1 MNRHRLTLA
10 AAAVVV
16 SLGLVS
22 WDGARASVADTLP
35 ERLTGE
41 QYWQLIT
48 SLSEPNG
55 AFRSDNLVSNEIYFQ
70 TVLPDLVSRV
80 APGMVYLGVGPEQN
94 FTYIAALRPK
104 MAFIT
109 DIRRGNLHTHLMYKA
124 LFELSSDRA
133 DFISRLFTK
142 PRPDGLT
149 TESTAAEIMNA
160 FWDEA
165 VLTGGPDAFE
175 KNAKAML
182 DRLTVTHGLPLSDAD
197 RQSIIQDVYYNFYW
211 FGPSITYNSS
221 TNNRGNFVSFHDLMV
236 ATDDAGRERSFLA
249 SEDAFRFLQSLH
261 RRNLLVP
268 VVGDFAGPKA
278 LRAVGQ
284 WVRDRG
290 ATIGAFYLSNVEQYL
305 NQDGIWRYFCANAAS
320 LPLDAQSTFIRSSSQ
335 GRGGFGRGR
344 GLVNSLA
351 PMLDET
357 RGCAAPAR

>member
-16 SLGLVS
+16 SLGLMS

-41 QYWQLIT
+41 QYWQLIA

-70 TVLPDLVSRV
+70 SVLPDLVSRV
-80 APGMVYLGVGPEQN
+80 APGTVYLGVGPEQN

-149 TESTAAEIMNA
+149 AESTAAEIMNA
-160 FWDEA
+160 YWDEA

-197 RQSIIQDVYYNFYW
+197 RQLLLVRPDHHLQ
-211 FGPSITYNSS
+211 
-221 TNNRGNFVSFHDLMV
+221 FVDEQPGQLRQFPRPD
-236 ATDDAGRERSFLA
+236 GR
-249 SEDAFRFLQSLH
+249 H
-261 RRNLLVP
+261 RRRRPGAELSGQRGRLPVSAVP
-268 VVGDFAGPKA
+268 APA
-278 LRAVGQ
+278 QPARA
-284 WVRDRG
+284 
-290 ATIGAFYLSNVEQYL
+290 
-305 NQDGIWRYFCANAAS
+305 
-320 LPLDAQSTFIRSSSQ
+320 
-335 GRGGFGRGR
+335 GRGR
-344 GLVNSLA
+344 LRRAEGAPVRRAVRSRSRRDDRRLLPVERRAVPEPGRHLA
-351 PMLDET
+351 LFLRE
-357 RGCAAPAR
+357 RRVAAPRRAEHVHPVVVAGARRLRAGPRARQLARADARRDARLRGAGQVAAVGVRTA